1 MERMELR
8 GKDGKDEGV
17 GKVQTPYDEL
27 TYKII
32 GLAMTIHNE
41 IGPGFP
47 EEIYHRAMIVGL
59 TADDVPHATE
69 FEIEIGFRGQ
79 TIGKFKL
86 DLVADQKVIVELKA
100 VAALAPIHEQ
110 QVIAYLAASGLP
122 VGLLFNFGAAK
133 LEFKRLFPPKAVQ
146 SSSAYQSRRAKSA

>member
-1 MERMELR
+1 MKKIE
-8 GKDGKDEGV
+8 
-17 GKVQTPYDEL
+17 TPYDAL

-32 GLAMTIHNE
+32 GLAMAIHNE
-41 IGPGFP
+41 LGPGFP

-59 TADDVPHATE
+59 TVDGVPHVTE
-69 FEIEIGFRGQ
+69 FEIEISFRGQ
-79 TIGKFKL
+79 TIGKFEL

-100 VAALAPIHEQ
+100 VSALAPIHEQ

-122 VGLLFNFGAAK
+122 VGLLINFGAAK

-146 SSSAYQSRRAKSA
+146 SSTAYQARQSKSSSA

>member
-1 MERMELR
+1 MKKIE
-8 GKDGKDEGV
+8 
-17 GKVQTPYDEL
+17 TPYDAL

-32 GLAMTIHNE
+32 GLAMAIHNE
-41 IGPGFP
+41 LGPGFP

-59 TADDVPHATE
+59 TVDEVPHVTE
-69 FEIEIGFRGQ
+69 FEIEISFRGQ
-79 TIGKFKL
+79 TIGKFEL

-100 VAALAPIHEQ
+100 VSALAPIHEQ

-122 VGLLFNFGAAK
+122 VGLLINFGAAK

-146 SSSAYQSRRAKSA
+146 SSIAYQARRSKSQSA